1 MSLIVLLLPYVCTV
15 FAGGAGGIDSGQ
27 EASAA
32 SSDSAIKEDTAY
44 LIGAVAASMPLS
56 YGEEALKAQCVI
68 LRTCYYLDKKQS
80 SLDLE
85 ELQEAWGAGFQENY
99 LLLQNVVDSTR
110 GQVIKY
116 QGEMVAAPYHAVSA
130 GETRNGREVMQ
141 GEQGYLCSVPC
152 RMDVEAEGYLQI
164 ISLPPQELAG
174 RLDADGIAADG
185 ETAEVL
191 LGKMKVLERDSAGY
205 VTVIQAGE
213 EKITGEEF
221 RSRVGL
227 ASACFTLEEFD
238 GMVRI
243 VSKGLGHGL
252 GMSQYGAY
260 QMAEEGHGYL
270 DILQY
275 FYKDIE
281 VTQAKGE

>member
-15 FAGGAGGIDSGQ
+15 FAGGAGGTDGGQ

-32 SSDSAIKEDTAY
+32 SSASVIKEDTAY
-44 LIGAVAASMPLS
+44 LIGALAAAMPLS

-68 LRTCYYLDKKQS
+68 LRTCYYLDKRQD
-80 SLDLE
+80 SLNLE

-99 LLLQNVVDSTR
+99 LLLQNVVESTR

-130 GETRNGREVMQ
+130 GATRNGREVMK

-152 RMDVEAEGYLQI
+152 RMDVEADGYLQI
-164 ISLPPQELAG
+164 ISLSPQELAG
-174 RLDADGIAADG
+174 RLDADGIAADS
-185 ETAEVL
+185 ETAEAL
-191 LGKMKVLERDSAGY
+191 LGKLEVLERDSADY
-205 VTVIQAGE
+205 VTVIQVGN

-221 RSRVGL
+221 RSRAGL

-238 GMVRI
+238 KMVRI

-260 QMAEEGHGYL
+260 QMAEEGQGYI

-281 VTQAKGE
+281 VTQVKGE